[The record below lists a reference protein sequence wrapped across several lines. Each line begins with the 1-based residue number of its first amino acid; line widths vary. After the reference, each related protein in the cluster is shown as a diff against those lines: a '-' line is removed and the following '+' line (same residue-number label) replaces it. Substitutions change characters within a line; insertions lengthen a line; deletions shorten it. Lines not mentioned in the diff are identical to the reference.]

1 MGKAFLMLC
10 TPVGAFLVAGLVL
23 FPVIALTFTF
33 DYDETCV
40 TTPNVI
46 TYTKCNTNHKC
57 NKKSTPNVIPTTNVI
72 KKLHQM
78 YYQP

>member
-1 MGKAFLMLC
+1 MYITRTWTVKIQQATSIVSIQLN
-10 TPVGAFLVAGLVL
+10 
-23 FPVIALTFTF
+23 
-33 DYDETCV
+33 TCV

-78 YYQP
+78 